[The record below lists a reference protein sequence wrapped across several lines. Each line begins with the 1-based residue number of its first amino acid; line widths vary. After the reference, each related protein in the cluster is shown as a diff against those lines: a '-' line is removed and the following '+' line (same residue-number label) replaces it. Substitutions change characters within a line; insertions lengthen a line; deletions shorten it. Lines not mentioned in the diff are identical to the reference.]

1 MLLDQYNI
9 IKLRTAAD
17 EDCKTSILVIYTGGT
32 IGMDYDENGSLV
44 PFDFEILLEKVPE
57 LTRFKFWLTMLVPFE
72 PIDSS
77 NIGTEHWLS
86 MSWLIEELYDEFDGF
101 VILHGTDTMSYSASA
116 MSFLLQNLA
125 KPVILTGA
133 QIPISAHRTD
143 ARENLIG
150 ALEIASMQE
159 DKQQIVITEE
169 GNEIIKEQNVALV
182 PEVCVYFDNL
192 LLRGNRSKK
201 VQSLNFTAFESQN
214 YPHLAEAGIF
224 INYAKSYI
232 LPVPNKK
239 LDFKSAMDDN
249 VILWKIHPS
258 MNPKYYLPMLESESL
273 KGVVLE
279 SFGSGNIPTE
289 KWIIDVLAQII
300 ARGVVVVNVS
310 QCAGGY
316 VLQGHYETSHAL
328 TQIGVISGND
338 LTSEAALTKLMYLF
352 GNYDNKTEKEKII
365 ELLQTPLCGEMTL
378 F

>member
-9 IKLRTAAD
+9 IKLQTAAD
-17 EDCKTSILVIYTGGT
+17 ADCDTSILVIYTGGT

-44 PFDFEILLEKVPE
+44 PFDFEVLLEKVPE
-57 LTRFKFWLTMLVPFE
+57 LTRFKFQLTMLVPFE

-77 NIGTEHWLS
+77 NIGTDHWLS
-86 MSWLIEELYDEFDGF
+86 MSWLIEELYNEFDGF
-101 VILHGTDTMSYSASA
+101 VILHGTDTMAYSASA

-150 ALEIASMQE
+150 ALEIASM
-159 DKQQIVITEE
+159 KKEE
-169 GNEIIKEQNVALV
+169 EKDSNNPNKKHRTALV
-182 PEVCVYFDNL
+182 PEVCIYFDNL

-201 VQSLNFTAFESQN
+201 VQTLNFTAFESEN
-214 YPHLAEAGIF
+214 YPHLAEAGIY
-224 INYAKSYI
+224 INYSKSSI
-232 LPVPNKK
+232 LPIPTGK
-239 LDFKSAMDDN
+239 LNFKSAMDDN

-258 MNPKYYLPMLESESL
+258 MNPKYYLPMLENDSL
-273 KGVVLE
+273 KGIVLE

-289 KWIIDVLAQII
+289 KWIIDVLERII
-300 ARGVVVVNVS
+300 KRGVVVVNVS
-310 QCAGGY
+310 QCSGGY

-352 GNYDNKTEKEKII
+352 GNYDDKTEREKII